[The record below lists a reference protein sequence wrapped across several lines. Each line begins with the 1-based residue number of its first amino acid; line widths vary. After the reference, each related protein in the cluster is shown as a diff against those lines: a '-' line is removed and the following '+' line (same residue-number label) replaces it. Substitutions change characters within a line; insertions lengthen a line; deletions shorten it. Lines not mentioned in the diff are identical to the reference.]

1 MIQSIE
7 LLKSCCRT
15 KKRSSS
21 KTKCYVF
28 LISDEMI
35 NPSFCN
41 IKKKLRTKFNSLE
54 NYSFN
59 ILEWT
64 NTLST
69 LSSTSFLVYFS
80 RVKAKAATW
89 VCQWTVLNQGNP
101 SSSLDPLFSKPSNGF
116 EGCRYEI
123 DPHLSF
129 CRDRY
134 PIHTYRAVMIAW
146 LPSGYCRTFYQT
158 S

>member
-101 SSSLDPLFSKPSNGF
+101 SSSLGRRIFKAVERVRRLSLRNRSTSIVLSWSLPDSYLSRCYDRVVTVRLLSNF
-116 EGCRYEI
+116 
-123 DPHLSF
+123 
-129 CRDRY
+129 
-134 PIHTYRAVMIAW
+134 
-146 LPSGYCRTFYQT
+146 LPN
-158 S
+158 

>member
-28 LISDEMI
+28 LVPDEI
-35 NPSFCN
+35 PFCN
-41 IKKKLRTKFNSLE
+41 IKKKSRTKFNSLE
-54 NYSFN
+54 NNSFN

-64 NTLST
+64 NTFSN

-80 RVKAKAATW
+80 RVKAKVATW

-101 SSSLDPLFSKPSNGF
+101 SSSLGRRVFKAVERVRRLSLRNRSTSIVLSWSLPDSYLSRCYDRVVTVRLLSNF
-116 EGCRYEI
+116 
-123 DPHLSF
+123 
-129 CRDRY
+129 
-134 PIHTYRAVMIAW
+134 
-146 LPSGYCRTFYQT
+146 LPN
-158 S
+158 

>member
-7 LLKSCCRT
+7 LLKSRCRT

-28 LISDEMI
+28 LVLDKMI
-35 NPSFCN
+35 NPFFCN

-59 ILEWT
+59 IFEWT

-69 LSSTSFLVYFS
+69 LSS
-80 RVKAKAATW
+80 
-89 VCQWTVLNQGNP
+89 
-101 SSSLDPLFSKPSNGF
+101 SSSLYIFREWKPKQPREFVSERCWIRAILRPLLVAVFSEPSNGF

-134 PIHTYRAVMIAW
+134 PIHTYRAVMIAC